1 MEGLI
6 YRNLYDEDGAI
17 VSNDGK
23 ILYKVPDITHYRIKE
38 GVEEIDKHAFKN
50 CPHLKEVDI
59 PVPRFTFKVPEKIEK
74 PNPPRTDLKEP
85 VAPAIENEIR
95 KGSRIQFRIQACSGE
110 ETGSRKGTL

>member
-59 PVPRFTFKVPEKIEK
+59 PYTVQWYIPWCPKVVPKMSFRCEIGFTFYTRGRNMVQK
-74 PNPPRTDLKEP
+74 
-85 VAPAIENEIR
+85 
-95 KGSRIQFRIQACSGE
+95 
-110 ETGSRKGTL
+110 